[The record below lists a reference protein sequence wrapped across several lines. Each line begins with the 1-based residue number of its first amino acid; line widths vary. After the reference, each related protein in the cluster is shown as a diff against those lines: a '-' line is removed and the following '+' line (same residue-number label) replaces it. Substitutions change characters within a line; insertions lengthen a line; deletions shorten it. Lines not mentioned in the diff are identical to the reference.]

1 MLTVEDPIRFTII
14 NGNDVDEVDD
24 FDAKETM
31 WRIILDNRRTSFE
44 ISDTVDGH
52 ATITCL

>member
-31 WRIILDNRRTSFE
+31 WRFILDNRRTSFE